1 MCIRDR
7 HRGGLGGLY
16 EIEVMCDARGF
27 LFGERGKYAPKGV
40 VDGKAGALN
49 KFTFDGTKD
58 DGTIETGDFSQTPD
72 MVSKITGIELQQGQ
86 RVRLQTPGGGGY
98 GRALE
103 RSVEDVMTD
112 VKNEFVS
119 VTAARDAY
127 GVVIEGDGKINH
139 RATEELRATRMRDE
153 NRP

>member
-1 MCIRDR
+1 
-7 HRGGLGGLY
+7 
-16 EIEVMCDARGF
+16 
-27 LFGERGKYAPKGV
+27 
-40 VDGKAGALN
+40 
-49 KFTFDGTKD
+49 
-58 DGTIETGDFSQTPD
+58 

-103 RSVEDVMTD
+103 RSVEEVITD

-127 GVVIEGDGKINH
+127 GVVIESDGKINH
-139 RATEELRATRMRDE
+139 RATEELRATRVRDE